1 MFSANVQCKKIADI
15 MQYFRIEDFFECG
28 VRGGGEASL
37 TRRVLK
43 L

>member
-28 VRGGGEASL
+28 VRGGEASL

>member
-28 VRGGGEASL
+28 VRGGAKP
-37 TRRVLK
+37 VLQEGC
-43 L
+43 